1 MSERHPNR
9 ENPTADGL
17 GGFDG
22 DAKRDAAKTLVEGSI
37 PSSYAAERFS
47 TDEVFEILAHPGQ
60 RYVLTYLLQSSGD
73 VPLNSLVEYAVLRSD
88 TASDRKMRD
97 RMVIELTHTVL
108 PKLADYGF
116 IEYDMEHQ
124 IIRTTG
130 QTPTVEPFLRLA
142 LVQEKRAEQVRERT
156 D

>member
-1 MSERHPNR
+1 MSEQHPNR

-22 DAKRDAAKTLVEGSI
+22 DAKRGAAETLVEGSI

-124 IIRTTG
+124 IIRTTE